1 MQLCATAQHWAN
13 MLAHKEEFFYQNP
26 ENLGESLFAWVPPI
40 APSMNISTH
49 GKKKKPDVSGK
60 DAAVYWY
67 KSHIYYD
74 YTKEPSI
81 LHAHAGTYTHS

>member
-1 MQLCATAQHWAN
+1 

-74 YTKEPSI
+74 YTKEPSV
-81 LHAHAGTYTHS
+81 LHAHAGM